1 MANGKQP
8 QTLNSITTGD
18 FAHSITTG
26 DFANAALT
34 SLLCLA
40 AFAGAFA
47 LLVAIF
53 W

>member
-1 MANGKQP
+1 MNYTAR
-8 QTLNSITTGD
+8 TY
-18 FAHSITTG
+18 
-26 DFANAALT
+26 ANAALT